1 MRQYVTLQ
9 DNWFFTKKDLHKIPH
24 HLPKDWEEVS
34 LPHTWNN
41 IDGQDGGSD
50 YHRGACW
57 YVTRLDI
64 QKPTPDSLV
73 YLEFEAASSAC
84 EVYVNGEKVTEHEG
98 GYSIFRADITS
109 YLNSDDEDNLLTV
122 MVNNEHQNQIYPQM
136 ADFTFY
142 GGLYRN
148 VHLIYVNQTHFE
160 LDYYGSEGITAD
172 SKIIGKNQASLH
184 LHAYTVHPEDGD
196 QVLFMIYNREGTEI
210 ATVSRPAEADTFVEL
225 QLSDLHLWQGVE
237 NPYLYT
243 IEAVIL
249 RHNEVQDMV
258 SIRHGFREFT
268 VDPQKGFFLNGKL
281 TPLRGVSRHQ
291 DRLGLGNALT
301 FEEHLE
307 DAQLIRELGANT
319 IRLAH
324 YQHSQEFYDL
334 CDEMGFILWAEIPFI
349 SRMNEEPKA
358 HENCISQM
366 KELVFQNYNHPSI
379 CFWGI
384 SNEITIGGSS
394 PQLVENLKNLNRL
407 VHTLDQTRLTTMAQV
422 SALPMEDEQNQITD
436 IVSYNH
442 YFGWYGGS
450 YHDNEKWLD
459 AFHQMHPN
467 RALGIS
473 EYGCEGIIS
482 YHNDEPKA
490 GDYSEEYQAL
500 YHEHMAKIIEERP
513 WLWATHIWNMFDFGC
528 DARNEGGV
536 AGRNNK
542 GLMTF
547 DRLVKKDSFY
557 LYQAYWS
564 KEPMIHLCGKRYAKR
579 TQDQITLKVYS
590 NLPEVELIVNGASLG
605 TQDGYRVFTFT
616 DIPLAEGIT
625 TITARSG
632 AYSDTT
638 CFEKVAEPLESY
650 QFVEDESEMGVT
662 NWFEHADLET
672 EREMTFHKDFFSIH
686 DSMEEL
692 LKDQDASD
700 ILVNSLSSLM
710 NMRLKKSMLGIM
722 GGQKFSDMTKSSL
735 FPQEKMDDLKK
746 SLAYINEKLQEI
758 PKKLD
763 PKNLKP

>member
-1 MRQYVTLQ
+1 MRQYETLQ
-9 DNWFFTKKDLHKIPH
+9 EHWFFTKKDLHKAPVS
-24 HLPKDWEEVS
+24 LPKKDWKEVT
-34 LPHTWNN
+34 LPHTWNHM
-41 IDGQDGGSD
+41 DGQDGGSD
-50 YHRGACW
+50 YYRGRCW
-57 YVTRLDI
+57 YVRELDI
-64 QKPTPDSLV
+64 HLPSENTLV
-73 YLEFEAASSAC
+73 YLEFQAASSAC
-84 EVYVNGEKVTEHEG
+84 EVYVNGEKAAEHEG

-109 YLNSDDEDNLLTV
+109 LLREEENILAV
-122 MVNNEHQNQIYPQM
+122 MVDNSHQDQIYPQM

-142 GGLYRN
+142 GGLYRDVN
-148 VHLIYVNQTHFE
+148 LIYVNETHFD
-160 LDYYGSEGITAD
+160 LDYYGSKGVTVS
-172 SKIIGKNQASLH
+172 SKITGDGQAHLTLH
-184 LHAYTVHPEDGD
+184 GYVSHPKEED
-196 QVLFMIYNREGTEI
+196 QVLFTIYDATGTEI
-210 ATVSRPAEADTFVEL
+210 AALARPAMEDTNAEL
-225 QLSDLHLWQGVE
+225 DLTDLHLWQGVE
-237 NPYLYT
+237 DPYLYT
-243 IEAVIL
+243 VEAVIL

-258 SIRHGFREFT
+258 STRHGFREFY
-268 VDPQKGFFLNGKL
+268 VDPQKGFFLNGRL

-334 CDEMGFILWAEIPFI
+334 CDEMGFIIWAEIPFI
-349 SRMNEEPKA
+349 SRMNEDPKA

-366 KELVFQNYNHPSI
+366 KELILQNYNHSSI

-384 SNEITIGGSS
+384 SNEITIGDSL
-394 PQLVENLKNLNRL
+394 PNLPENLRDLNNL
-407 VHTLDQTRLTTMAQV
+407 VHELDDTRLTTMAQV
-422 SALPMEDEQNQITD
+422 SSLPMEDEQNQITD
-436 IVSYNH
+436 VLSYNH

-450 YHDNEKWLD
+450 IYDNEKWLD
-459 AFHQMHPN
+459 AFHEMHPD

-482 YHNDEPKA
+482 YHSDDPKA

-557 LYQAYWS
+557 LYQAYWTHT
-564 KEPMIHLCGKRYAKR
+564 PMIHICGKRYAKR
-579 TQDQITLKVYS
+579 TGDTMTVKVYS
-590 NLPEVELIVNGASLG
+590 NLSEVELFVDGSSFG
-605 TQDGYRVFTFT
+605 TKEGYRVFTFENV
-616 DIPLAEGIT
+616 PLKEGYT
-625 TITARSG
+625 TITAKSG
-632 AYSDTT
+632 GCIDATA
-638 CFEKVAEPLESY
+638 FEKVEKPVESY
-650 QFVEDESEMGVT
+650 IFVEDESEMGVT
-662 NWFEHADLET
+662 NWFEQADLEK

-686 DSMEEL
+686 DSMEDL

-722 GGQKFSDMTKSSL
+722 GGQKLSEMAKSSMFPQDKIKDLTKSLS
-735 FPQEKMDDLKK
+735 
-746 SLAYINEKLQEI
+746 YINEKLQEI
-758 PKKLD
+758 PKKRT
-763 PKNLKP
+763 PKK